1 MSAEKNEIEE
11 EILDDSQEGELL
23 DREPS
28 DEAVD
33 STETAEALDD
43 SVESQLAAALK
54 KADENWDQF
63 LRTKAEM
70 ENMRRRAQKDVENA
84 HKYGTEKL
92 IGELIPVKEAMELG
106 LAIQDATVESI
117 REGMELT
124 MASVNTMFEKLS
136 IEEINPVNEKFDPEN
151 HQAMTM
157 QPSDEVEPNTVL
169 QVLQKGYRL
178 NDRLL
183 RPAMVIVSKAAE

>member
-28 DEAVD
+28 DETVD
-33 STETAEALDD
+33 SAESVEALDD

-157 QPSDEVEPNTVL
+157 QPSADVDPNTVL

-183 RPAMVIVSKAAE
+183 RPAMVIVV